1 MTGVVRLFYFYSSLL
16 NIADEAH
23 AHRKRRE
30 QVRGKATFWFGAC
43 QELQAGTMLLVPTGE
58 EVGS

>member
-1 MTGVVRLFYFYSSLL
+1 MPGCALLALQMTGVVRLFYFYSSLL

-30 QVRGKATFWFGAC
+30 QVRAVLKPSALHARA
-43 QELQAGTMLLVPTGE
+43 L
-58 EVGS
+58 

>member
-1 MTGVVRLFYFYSSLL
+1 MVCVLYILQMTGVVRLFYFYSSLL

-30 QVRGKATFWFGAC
+30 QVRGRALTCCGAC
-43 QELQAGTMLLVPTGE
+43 QEDDLVCD
-58 EVGS
+58 S